1 MVQVG
6 PQWSQWILKWPQT
19 VPESPRQSFKFQ
31 KSSQVLPFSYQLFIS
46 TARCSRRSSVSK
58 FSDNL
63 LLILKSHPSTSSI
76 WVWPNWVNRVPESPR
91 ESQTVPESSRE
102 SQTVQDTHPSIEQF
116 PTLAIF
122 QDGYRLFVIS
132 TARCSRRSSVSKIS
146 DNLPLILKSHPYN
159 SSIWV

>member
-63 LLILKSHPSTSSI
+63 PLIFKIPSNTEIEVSGFLSVSTEAK
-76 WVWPNWVNRVPESPR
+76 WFYTVPPSPMM
-91 ESQTVPESSRE
+91 SQTVLEGPRQ
-102 SQTVQDTHPSIEQF
+102 SQTDQEIPRHSN
-116 PTLAIF
+116 
-122 QDGYRLFVIS
+122 
-132 TARCSRRSSVSKIS
+132 K
-146 DNLPLILKSHPYN
+146 LILFYNFDPFQEGKSTHYY
-159 SSIWV
+159 

>member
-58 FSDNL
+58 ISDNL
-63 LLILKSHPSTSSI
+63 LLILKIPSNPTVQIECSKWSKWVLNGFIGSSNG
-76 WVWPNWVNRVPESPR
+76 PRQSQRVPD
-91 ESQTVPESSRE
+91 SSKFQK
-102 SQTVQDTHPSIEQF
+102 SFQF
-116 PTLAIF
+116 RPFF
-122 QDGYRLFVIS
+122 QDEDRLFIS
-132 TARCSRRSSVSKIS
+132 TVRCSYNSSVSKFYH
-146 DNLPLILKSHPYN
+146 NLLLILGR
-159 SSIWV
+159 VRF